1 MRLLDGVVVEAE
13 TVTIFTPA
21 ASEAQVRRWL
31 DEVRENLRGRDRVR
45 DGSAGPEDGSFYVLQ
60 DVALFNVDDKGDRV
74 AALRGA
80 VRIDDDLGGAFAE
93 ALVTRK
99 RLTAGTVTLSAT
111 SLPFAAVRDSAMPF
125 PCDVDLVLHRR
136 THDSILARLDVD
148 LRVDGLYCSTLG
160 SGARLAVSA
169 SPPAKKRRAH
179 TSWFFGGGEAED
191 DVQEEEKDDA
201 EGDAAAASWFERAR
215 DTAGQSLL
223 FAALADWLES
233 PGAFK
238 FFAER
243 TDPESTQCQGEE
255 AFLGALADAGLHMDA
270 DEYEALRAVA
280 FRDADPT
287 VEGLRRVCDRGHAL
301 WAVEMTRGEAADPE
315 GDERRSA
322 FFTTLVASRFA
333 RLVAKKLDPLLEGLV
348 KDYEGGSWRFMGDDG
363 LVLKPCVLK
372 DDVVAALLGGETSVR
387 NVRVGEVSIKL
398 PPLARLLL
406 ADASVHVDVSS
417 LAYDVVPFPVF
428 LDEAA
433 AAAILA
439 RAFGDDDDA
448 ESDGDPAAP
457 SPYSFV
463 QRLVDG
469 VSVSLGETTIRQLN
483 PTEAML
489 RERLAGIG
497 GDGGE
502 GDGDAASPGGRRRGS
517 GLLESLVEPIRA
529 LFGGTRAAAP
539 PPKAALPSRQSASRQ
554 LADVCVGGWRTIK
567 ARRVE
572 WANRSASLRET
583 AKATG
588 RGTVA
593 TAKRLKLVGLSITD
607 VSDAGAVVPFLRA
620 LDADV
625 AVVLHR
631 TEADARLTGVDVDV
645 RTPPTIHLFY
655 AALPVSLSIFLKLAV
670 RGGDAARR
678 HAWFDA
684 DAREAAFFASADD
697 LFAGPFRKDPGAWA
711 NFLDALHGGADPAR
725 AARDHAPR
733 TSERATAAHRAALD
747 VPDLLVARCRLPP
760 PQKKKNRP
768 ASQGG
773 ASERAARDP
782 SPRRSQATPP

>member
-1 MRLLDGVVVEAE
+1 
-13 TVTIFTPA
+13 
-21 ASEAQVRRWL
+21 
-31 DEVRENLRGRDRVR
+31 
-45 DGSAGPEDGSFYVLQ
+45 
-60 DVALFNVDDKGDRV
+60 
-74 AALRGA
+74 
-80 VRIDDDLGGAFAE
+80 
-93 ALVTRK
+93 
-99 RLTAGTVTLSAT
+99 
-111 SLPFAAVRDSAMPF
+111 
-125 PCDVDLVLHRR
+125 
-136 THDSILARLDVD
+136 
-148 LRVDGLYCSTLG
+148 
-160 SGARLAVSA
+160 
-169 SPPAKKRRAH
+169 
-179 TSWFFGGGEAED
+179 
-191 DVQEEEKDDA
+191 
-201 EGDAAAASWFERAR
+201 
-215 DTAGQSLL
+215 
-223 FAALADWLES
+223 
-233 PGAFK
+233 
-238 FFAER
+238 
-243 TDPESTQCQGEE
+243 
-255 AFLGALADAGLHMDA
+255 MDA
-270 DEYEALRAVA
+270 DEYEALQAVA
-280 FRDADPT
+280 FPGADPT

-301 WAVEMTRGEAADPE
+301 WAVEMTRAEAADPE

-333 RLVAKKLDPLLEGLV
+333 RLVGKKLDPLLEGLV
-348 KDYEGGSWRFMGDDG
+348 KDYELGSWRFMGDDG

-406 ADASVHVDVSS
+406 ADASVHVEVSS

-448 ESDGDPAAP
+448 AESDGDPAAP

-469 VSVSLGETTIRQLN
+469 VSVSVGATTIRQLN

-497 GDGGE
+497 DGGE
-502 GDGDAASPGGRRRGS
+502 SGESGGGGDGESDAASPGGRRRGS
-517 GLLESLVEPIRA
+517 GLLQSLVEPIRA
-529 LFGGTRAAAP
+529 LFGGTSAAAP
-539 PPKAALPSRQSASRQ
+539 PAGAALPSREGSSRQ
-554 LADVCVGGWRTIK
+554 LADVCVGGWRTIA

-572 WANRSASLRET
+572 WANGSASLRET

-607 VSDAGAVVPFLRA
+607 ASDAGAVVPFLRA

-631 TEADARLTGVDVDV
+631 AEADARLTAVDVDLL
-645 RTPPTIHLFY
+645 TPPTIHLFS
-655 AALPVSLSIFLKLAV
+655 AALPVSLSVFLKLAV

-678 HAWFDA
+678 RAWFDA

-711 NFLDALHGGADPAR
+711 NFLDALDGGADPAR

-733 TSERATAAHRAALD
+733 AAGHATTAAHRAALD
-747 VPDLLVARCRLPP
+747 APDLLVARCRLPP
-760 PQKKKNRP
+760 P
-768 ASQGG
+768 
-773 ASERAARDP
+773 
-782 SPRRSQATPP
+782 